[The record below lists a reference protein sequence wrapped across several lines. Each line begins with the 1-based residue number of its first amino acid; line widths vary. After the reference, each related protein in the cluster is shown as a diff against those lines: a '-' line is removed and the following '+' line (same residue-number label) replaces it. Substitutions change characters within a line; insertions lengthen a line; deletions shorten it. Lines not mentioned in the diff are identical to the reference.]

1 MTSENELLKEYK
13 NIVDNNFIVSKTDI
27 KGNIIYVNQ
36 KFCEIS
42 GYSSTELLGK
52 PHNVVRHPDMPSTSF
67 KEMWSTILDK
77 RTWRGRITNLNKN
90 GKSYIVESV
99 VSPLL
104 YPDGTIKEF
113 MAVRYEVTEFIEVG
127 KKLLEEKQAREQQKV
142 ENDMLQKINDAK
154 DSFLVI
160 FTHEL
165 KTPLNAVITFSD
177 YIRNT
182 LEGKG
187 EDFEE
192 LVELSDS
199 IRESG
204 LVMLKTVETLLDLGK
219 LKAHKLT
226 FHFKEFDVGLNIQRL
241 ILNHKVLLMSN
252 GIELNISINEN
263 VKIISDVNYFS
274 KIVTNLLSNAIKYA
288 SSRISISFYI
298 KEKDFIC
305 RVEDDGDGIAIENRE
320 KIFELFEQAEDSHL
334 TRKAKGTGIG
344 LHFIKL
350 LCNEMGYSI
359 RCDDSSVLGGA
370 CFEIT
375 GKITPTLNEREN
387 I

>member
-1 MTSENELLKEYK
+1 MTSQSELLKEYK

-27 KGNIIYVNQ
+27 KGNIIYVNE

-42 GYSSTELLGK
+42 GYSSSELLDK
-52 PHNVVRHPDMPSTSF
+52 PHNIVRHPDMPSASF

-90 GKSYIVESV
+90 GKPYIVESV

-104 YPDGTIKEF
+104 NPDGTIKEF
-113 MAVRYEVTEFIEVG
+113 MAVRYEVTEFVEVG
-127 KKLLEEKQAREQQKV
+127 KKLLEEKQAREQQKI
-142 ENDMLQKINDAK
+142 ENEILQKINDAK

-182 LEGKG
+182 LEDKGK
-187 EDFEE
+187 EFEE

-204 LVMLKTVETLLDLGK
+204 LIMLRTVETLLDLGK
-219 LKAHKLT
+219 LKAHKLV
-226 FHFKEFDVGLNIQRL
+226 FNPKEFDVGLSIQQM
-241 ILNHKVLLMSN
+241 ITNHKVLLMSN
-252 GIELNISINEN
+252 ALEIDVSIDKNTKL
-263 VKIISDVNYFS
+263 VGDVNYFS
-274 KIVTNLLSNAIKYA
+274 KIITNLLSNAIKYA
-288 SSRISISFYI
+288 SSRIYISYHVN
-298 KEKDFIC
+298 EGAFILTI
-305 RVEDDGDGIAIENRE
+305 EDDGAGVAPENRE
-320 KIFELFEQAEDSHL
+320 KIFELFEQAEDSHF

-350 LCNEMGYSI
+350 LCHEMNYTIECKESAI
-359 RCDDSSVLGGA
+359 FGGA
-370 CFEIT
+370 CFQIT
-375 GKITPTLNEREN
+375 GKATALTMEKE
-387 I
+387 

>member
-1 MTSENELLKEYK
+1 MTPKSELLKEYK

-27 KGNIIYVNQ
+27 KGIIIYVNE

-42 GYSSTELLGK
+42 GYSASELLDK
-52 PHNVVRHPDMPSTSF
+52 PHNIVRHPDMPSASF
-67 KEMWSTILDK
+67 KEMWATILDK

-104 YPDGTIKEF
+104 NADGTIKEF
-113 MAVRYEVTEFIEVG
+113 MAVRYEVTEFVEVG
-127 KKLLEEKQAREQQKV
+127 KKLLEEKRAREQQKI
-142 ENDMLQKINDAK
+142 ENQMLQKINDAK

-182 LEGKG
+182 LENKGK
-187 EDFEE
+187 EFDE

-204 LVMLKTVETLLDLGK
+204 LIMLRTVETLLDLGK
-219 LKAHKLT
+219 LKAHKLV
-226 FHFKEFDVGLNIQRL
+226 FHSKEFDVGLSIQQMV
-241 ILNHKVLLMSN
+241 LNHKVLLLSN
-252 GIELNISINEN
+252 ALDI
-263 VKIISDVNYFS
+263 DVSVDDKCTIVGDTNYFS
-274 KIVTNLLSNAIKYA
+274 KIIANLLSNAIKYA
-288 SSRISISFYI
+288 SSRIYISFHVHNEVFVLTI
-298 KEKDFIC
+298 
-305 RVEDDGDGIAIENRE
+305 EDNGAGVSPENRE
-320 KIFELFEQAEDSHL
+320 KIFELFEQAEDSHF

-344 LHFIKL
+344 LHFTKL
-350 LCNEMGYSI
+350 LCQEMNYFIECRESI
-359 RCDDSSVLGGA
+359 KLGGA
-370 CFEIT
+370 CFQIT
-375 GKITPTLNEREN
+375 GKTNP
-387 I
+387 

>member
-1 MTSENELLKEYK
+1 MTSENELLKEYR
-13 NIVDNNFIVSKTDI
+13 NIVDDNFIVSKTDV

-42 GYSSTELLGK
+42 GYSSSELLGK
-52 PHNVVRHPDMPSTSF
+52 PHNIVRHPDMPAASF
-67 KEMWSTILDK
+67 KAMWSTILDK

-90 GKSYIVESV
+90 GKPYIVESV
-99 VSPLL
+99 VSPHL

-127 KKLLEEKQAREQQKV
+127 KKLLEEKQAREQQKI
-142 ENDMLQKINDAK
+142 ENEILQKINDAK

-182 LEGKG
+182 LAGKG

-204 LVMLKTVETLLDLGK
+204 LLMLSTVETLLDLGK
-219 LKAHKLT
+219 LKANKLT
-226 FHFKEFDVGLNIQRL
+226 FHFKEFDVGLNIHRL
-241 ILNHKVLLMSN
+241 ALNHKVLLMSN
-252 GIELNISINEN
+252 NLELDISIDDNAFLT
-263 VKIISDVNYFS
+263 SDSVYFS

-288 SSRISISFYI
+288 GSRICISFHI
-298 KEKDFIC
+298 STNDFIFT
-305 RVEDDGDGIAIENRE
+305 VEDDGEGIALENRE
-320 KIFELFEQAEDSHL
+320 KIFELFEQVDDSHL
-334 TRKAKGTGIG
+334 TRQAKGTGVG

-350 LCNEMGYSI
+350 LCNEMGYTI
-359 RCDDSSVLGGA
+359 RCTESVLLGGA
-370 CFEIT
+370 CFEIV
-375 GKITPTLNEREN
+375 GKTTSSIHK
-387 I
+387 IGVK

>member
-1 MTSENELLKEYK
+1 MTSQSELLKEYK

-27 KGNIIYVNQ
+27 KGNIIYVNE

-42 GYSSTELLGK
+42 GYSASELLDK
-52 PHNVVRHPDMPSTSF
+52 PHNIVRHPDMPSASF

-90 GKSYIVESV
+90 GKPYIVESV

-104 YPDGTIKEF
+104 NSDGTIKEF
-113 MAVRYEVTEFIEVG
+113 MAVRYEVTEFVEVG
-127 KKLLEEKQAREQQKV
+127 KKLLEEKQAREQQKI
-142 ENDMLQKINDAK
+142 ENEMLQKINDAK

-187 EDFEE
+187 KEFDE

-204 LVMLKTVETLLDLGK
+204 LAMLRTVETLLDLGK
-219 LKAHKLT
+219 LKAHKLV
-226 FHFKEFDVGLNIQRL
+226 FNSKEFDIGMSIQQMV
-241 ILNHKVLLMSN
+241 LNHKVLLMSN
-252 GIELNISINEN
+252 GLHI
-263 VKIISDVNYFS
+263 DVSVDEPSTILGDANYFS
-274 KIVTNLLSNAIKYA
+274 KMITNLLSNAIKYA
-288 SSRISISFYI
+288 ASRIYLSYHVDDGVFVLTI
-298 KEKDFIC
+298 
-305 RVEDDGDGIAIENRE
+305 EDDGAGVSPENRE

-344 LHFIKL
+344 LHFTKL
-350 LCNEMGYSI
+350 LCHEMNYRIECKESTL
-359 RCDDSSVLGGA
+359 LGGA
-370 CFEIT
+370 CFQIT
-375 GKITPTLNEREN
+375 GKTHPLITEKE
-387 I
+387 